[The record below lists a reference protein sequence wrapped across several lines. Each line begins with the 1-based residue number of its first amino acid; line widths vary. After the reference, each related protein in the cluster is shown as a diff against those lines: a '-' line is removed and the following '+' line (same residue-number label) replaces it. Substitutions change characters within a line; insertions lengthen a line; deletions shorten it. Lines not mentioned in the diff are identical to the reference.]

1 MYTQLSWMIQMRIP
15 IDGSQLKPRA
25 FHFALLLTLAS
36 GAIPR
41 LSAAPVITGVVNAAS
56 YKDSRWPGAGIAP
69 GSIFIVTGSGLGP
82 ANIAVAPAAFQS
94 TSLSGTSVKVSVNA
108 TTVNALIYYTS
119 ATQVAALL
127 PSNTP
132 PGGVGSGNPNA
143 QVSITV
149 TYNGEDS
156 APTPFQ
162 GVGGVAGLFTIDSSG
177 SGPAIVTYPDYSLVS
192 AVKAANCGGPN
203 TACGSA
209 NAGDTLTLWAT
220 GLGPVPGGDGPG
232 SLGQSFPNLPLTV
245 WVGGVQA
252 PVVYQGRS
260 GCCIGLD
267 QVVFTV
273 PSGVPS
279 GCAVPLVVQVAT
291 NVSNSTSIPVA
302 NGSRTCTPADPTVAA
317 ANIQQWASLPS
328 PTLGIAQADT
338 SETHTERAR
347 FTFVQASIKPAV
359 QPFLVSY
366 LDPPPPGTCTV
377 SPYHDIFTTGTN
389 FPIDVFLSK
398 LSTVPIDAGSH
409 FTFTGPKGATATVT
423 SSGDWVVFNDPTQE
437 LIGSKYA
444 GSYIFAGGLGND
456 VGAFT
461 TQLTVPLVPTFTSPP
476 PGVDNGVS
484 AIRRLGMNVAWN
496 PGGATGPIPLILST
510 GIPSPQGV
518 VSYAAVNCTVL
529 ASAGTFTIPAY
540 ALLALPSVGGGGLL
554 IFGPGDLRP
563 LASGVFSASGLN
575 LGIAQ
580 VTYMLVSDQNPQG
593 FNLQ

>member
-1 MYTQLSWMIQMRIP
+1 MRIP
-15 IDGSQLKPRA
+15 IGCSPKPRD
-25 FHFALLLTLAS
+25 FYLALLLILIS

-56 YKDSRWPGAGIAP
+56 YKDSRLPGATIAP

-94 TSLSGTSVKVSVNA
+94 TSLSGTSVAVTVGGK
-108 TTVNALIYYTS
+108 TVNALMYYTS
-119 ATQVAALL
+119 ATQIAALL
-127 PSNTP
+127 PSSTTT
-132 PGGVGSGNPNA
+132 GGPGSGNPNV
-143 QVSITV
+143 QVTVTV

-162 GVGGVAGLFTIDSSG
+162 GVSFAGPGLFTVDSSG
-177 SGPAIVTYPDYSLVS
+177 TGPAIVTYPDYSLVS
-192 AVKAANCGGPN
+192 AVRATNCGGPN

-209 NAGDTLTLWAT
+209 NAGDTLTLWMT

-232 SLGQSFPNLPLTV
+232 SLGQSIPNLPLTV

-252 PVVYQGRS
+252 TVVYQGRS

-267 QVVFTV
+267 QIVFTV
-273 PSGVPS
+273 PNNVPA
-279 GCAVPLVVQVAT
+279 GCAVPLVVQIGT
-291 NVSNSTSIPVA
+291 GGVSNSTAIPVA

-328 PTLGIAQADT
+328 PTLGIAQVD
-338 SETHTERAR
+338 SFSGTERAR
-347 FTFVQASIKPAV
+347 FTFVRASIPPAL

-377 SPYHDIFTTGTN
+377 VPYHDIFTAGTN

-398 LSTVPIDAGSH
+398 LSSVPIDAGSH
-409 FTFTGPKGATATVT
+409 FTFTGPKGATAAVT
-423 SSGDWVVFNDPTQE
+423 SSGDWVVFNDPTDE

-444 GSYIFAGGLGND
+444 GSYIFAGGPGND
-456 VGAFT
+456 VGAFA
-461 TQLTVPLVPTFTSPP
+461 TQLTVPLAPTFTSPP
-476 PGVDNGVS
+476 PGADDGVVVN
-484 AIRRLGMNVAWN
+484 RRLGMNVAWN
-496 PGGATGPIPLILST
+496 PGGATGPIPLILAT
-510 GIPSPQGV
+510 AIPSKTDPGNLT
-518 VSYAAVNCTVL
+518 YAAVNCTVL
-529 ASAGTFTIPAY
+529 ASAGTFTIPPY
-540 ALLALPSVGGGGLL
+540 ALLALPPVGGGGIL

-580 VTYMLVSDQNPQG
+580 VTYMLVSDQNPSG
-593 FNLQ
+593 FQWQ

>member
-1 MYTQLSWMIQMRIP
+1 MRIP
-15 IDGSQLKPRA
+15 IHGCWLKPRN
-25 FHFALLLTLAS
+25 FHLALLLILIS
-36 GAIPR
+36 GPIPR
-41 LSAAPVITGVVNAAS
+41 LAAAPVITGVVNAAS
-56 YKDSRWPGAGIAP
+56 YTDARLPGSGITP

-82 ANIAVAPAAFQS
+82 ASIAVAPAAFQS
-94 TSLSGTSVKVSVNA
+94 TSLSGTSVKVTVNA
-108 TTVNALIYYTS
+108 TTVNALMYYTS

-127 PSNTP
+127 PSNAP
-132 PGGVGSGNPNA
+132 PGGRNSGNPNA
-143 QVSITV
+143 QVTITV

-156 APTPFQ
+156 APTSFQ
-162 GVGGVAGLFTIDSSG
+162 GVGFGFGLFTIDSSG
-177 SGPAIVTYPDYSLVS
+177 SGPAIATFPDYSLVS
-192 AVKAANCGGPN
+192 AVKSPNCGGPN

-209 NAGDTLTLWAT
+209 NTGDTLTLWAT
-220 GLGPVPGGDGPG
+220 GLGPVPAGDGPG
-232 SLGQSFPNLPLTV
+232 SLGQSIPEPLSV

-252 PVVYQGRS
+252 TVLYQGRS

-267 QVVFTV
+267 QIVFTV
-273 PSGVPS
+273 PNNVPA
-279 GCAVPLVVQVAT
+279 GCAVPLVVQIAT
-291 NVSNSTSIPVA
+291 NVSNSTVIPVA

-317 ANIQQWASLPS
+317 ANIEQWASLPS
-328 PTLGIAQADT
+328 PTLGIAQVDT

-347 FTFVQASIKPAV
+347 FRFVRASIPPAV

-377 SPYHDIFTTGTN
+377 VPFQDIFAVGTN
-389 FPIDVFLSK
+389 FPIDRFLSK
-398 LSTVPIDAGSH
+398 LSPVPIDAGSH
-409 FTFTGPKGATATVT
+409 FTFTGPKGASAAVT

-444 GSYIFAGGLGND
+444 GSYIFAGGPGND

-476 PGVDNGVS
+476 PGVDNGVV
-484 AIRRLGMNVAWN
+484 APRRLGMNVAWN
-496 PGGATGPIPLILST
+496 PGGATGPIPLILSAAI
-510 GIPSPQGV
+510 GSPTDPGNLI
-518 VSYAAVNCTVL
+518 YTAANCTVL
-529 ASAGTFTIPAY
+529 ANAGSFTIPPY
-540 ALLALPSVGGGGLL
+540 ALLALPPSGGGGLL

-593 FNLQ
+593 FSLP

>member
-1 MYTQLSWMIQMRIP
+1 MRIP
-15 IDGSQLKPRA
+15 IKGYRSKPRD
-25 FHFALLLTLAS
+25 FHLALLLIFTS

-41 LSAAPVITGVVNAAS
+41 LSAAPVIASVVNAAS
-56 YKDSRWPGAGIAP
+56 YTDPRLPGSGITP

-82 ANIAVAPAAFQS
+82 ANIAVAPTAFQS
-94 TSLSGTSVKVSVNA
+94 TSLSGTSVKVTVNA
-108 TTVNALIYYTS
+108 TTVNALMYYTS

-132 PGGVGSGNPNA
+132 PGGRNSGNPNA
-143 QVSITV
+143 QVTITV

-156 APTPFQ
+156 APTSFQ
-162 GVGGVAGLFTIDSSG
+162 GVGFGFGLFTVDSSG
-177 SGPAIVTYPDYSLVS
+177 SGPGIVTFADYSLVS
-192 AVKAANCGGPN
+192 AVKGPNCGGPN

-209 NAGDTLTLWAT
+209 NTGDTLTLWAT
-220 GLGPVPGGDGPG
+220 GLGTVPAGDGPG
-232 SLGQSFPNLPLTV
+232 SLGQSIPVPLSV

-252 PVVYQGRS
+252 TVVYQGRS

-267 QVVFTV
+267 QIVFKV
-273 PSGVPS
+273 PANVPP
-279 GCAVPLVVQVAT
+279 GCAVPLVVQIAT
-291 NVSNSTSIPVA
+291 NVSNSTVIPVA

-328 PTLGIAQADT
+328 PTLGIAQVDT

-347 FTFVQASIKPAV
+347 FTFVRASIPPAV
-359 QPFLVSY
+359 QPFLASY

-377 SPYHDIFTTGTN
+377 VPFQDIFAAGTN
-389 FPIDVFLSK
+389 FPIDRFLSK

-409 FTFTGPKGATATVT
+409 FTFTGPKGASATVT

-437 LIGSKYA
+437 LIGSIYA
-444 GSYIFAGGLGND
+444 GSYIFAGGPGND

-461 TQLTVPLVPTFTSPP
+461 TQLTVPPVPTFTSPP
-476 PGVDNGVS
+476 PGGDSGVVVV
-484 AIRRLGMNVAWN
+484 RRMGMNVAWN

-510 GIPSPQGV
+510 AIGTPTDPGNRI
-518 VSYAAVNCTVL
+518 YTAANCTVL
-529 ASAGTFTIPAY
+529 ASAGSFTIPPY

-580 VTYMLVSDQNPQG
+580 VTYMLVSDQNPG
-593 FNLQ
+593 SFNLQ